1 MGGAGRSGCIAMN
14 QTMRL
19 WLLGLGLVLAFWL
32 LGAYNRLVR
41 LRQAA
46 RTGFRPLV
54 SQLRQRHA
62 VAQALAQAS
71 RALLGE
77 GSPLFEALEQA
88 AAAAGKACDE
98 AQSSPLKGAALL
110 ALGEAEMALGQRL
123 EDLIHALQDLTSGEG
138 PQPVV
143 TELLRQRYQL
153 HTQIVVSREV
163 YHRAAMD
170 YNDALG
176 VFPTTLAAALFRFH
190 PVPDLPLSAV
200 PG

>member
-1 MGGAGRSGCIAMN
+1 
-14 QTMRL
+14 MRL

-46 RTGFRPLV
+46 RSGFAPLV

-62 VAQALAQAS
+62 VAQAMAEAA
-71 RALLGE
+71 RNLLGE
-77 GSPLFEALEQA
+77 THELLEGVRA
-88 AAAAGKACDE
+88 AAVVAGRACDE
-98 AQSSPLKGAALL
+98 AQSSPLKGTALL
-110 ALGEAEMALGQRL
+110 ALGEAEIALGQRL
-123 EDLIHALQDLTSGEG
+123 EELIHALQDLTSGEG
-138 PQPVV
+138 PLPVV
-143 TELLRQRYQL
+143 TELLRQRDQL

-163 YHRAAMD
+163 YHRAAVG